1 MTKAVKNIELW
12 KRINDMFSFLEEQTR
27 AITEYSDTLVRRLIE
42 KITIHDNKA
51 VVEFKSGL
59 QSESGDIERIF
70 FRACRIKLRAFLYF
84 YDKIYIMIFLLLLHN
99 FRYIPVYF

>member
-1 MTKAVKNIELW
+1 MTKAVKNIELQ
-12 KRINDMFSFLEEQTR
+12 KRINDMFSFFEEQTR

-42 KITIHDNKA
+42 KITIYDNKA

-70 FRACRIKLRAFLYF
+70 FRAYRIKLRAFLYF

-99 FRYIPVYF
+99 FRYISVYF

>member
-1 MTKAVKNIELW
+1 MTKAVKNIELQ

-42 KITIHDNKA
+42 KITIYDNKA

-70 FRACRIKLRAFLYF
+70 FRAYRIKLRAFLYF

>member
-42 KITIHDNKA
+42 KITIYDNKA

-70 FRACRIKLRAFLYF
+70 FRAYRIKLRAFLYF

>member
-1 MTKAVKNIELW
+1 
-12 KRINDMFSFLEEQTR
+12 MFSFLEEQTR

-42 KITIHDNKA
+42 KITIYDNKA

-70 FRACRIKLRAFLYF
+70 FRAYRIKLRAFLYF

-99 FRYIPVYF
+99 FRYISVYF